1 MMLFEENHR
10 WKVMT
15 WLAVYSPAFP
25 SNLGMSEGS
34 LVGIAGHVG
43 SCNIGS
49 FVSFLGSDMLRE
61 EKYGIWSGGGGL
73 VSAMV

>member
-1 MMLFEENHR
+1 MLLEEHHK

-15 WLAVYSPAFP
+15 WLAGSSPAFP

-49 FVSFLGSDMLRE
+49 FVSFLRSGMLRE
-61 EKYGIWSGGGGL
+61 AKYGIWSGGGGL
-73 VSAMV
+73 VPAMV

>member
-1 MMLFEENHR
+1 MLLEYHHK

-15 WLAVYSPAFP
+15 WLVGSYLAFP
-25 SNLGMSEGS
+25 SNLGMFEGS

-49 FVSFLGSDMLRE
+49 FVIFLRSGMLRE

-73 VSAMV
+73 VPTMV

>member
-1 MMLFEENHR
+1 MMLLEEHYR

-15 WLAVYSPAFP
+15 WLVGSSPAFP
-25 SNLGMSEGS
+25 SNLGMFEGS

-49 FVSFLGSDMLRE
+49 LVSLLRYGMLRE
-61 EKYGIWSGGGGL
+61 AKYGI
-73 VSAMV
+73 